1 MTLPNM
7 TSVSTLENE
16 LSHPSDADCAF
27 ISALEGD
34 VLVLGAGGKMGPSL
48 ALRARRAADQAG
60 RPRRIFAASR
70 FATPEAKHL
79 LTESGVDA
87 IACDFLDRGQIARLP
102 DCANIL
108 FLVGRK
114 FGSSE
119 NMPLTWATNTLAPAF
134 VAERF
139 NGSRMVAV
147 SSGNVYPLA
156 VSACTEETP
165 PAPVG
170 EYAQSVLGRE
180 RVLEYFSQRY
190 GTPMAIIRLNYAVDL
205 RYGVLL
211 DIGRRVWQQRPV
223 PLAMGSVN
231 VIWQGD
237 ANSMILRALALA
249 SAPPR
254 VLNVAG
260 PETLRVRW
268 IAERFGELF
277 GIEPHFEGCEAET
290 ALLNDSSLCCRLL
303 GPLSVNA
310 RQLIQ
315 WQAEWIRA
323 GLPTL
328 DKPTGFEARDGAF

>member
-1 MTLPNM
+1 M
-7 TSVSTLENE
+7 TSVADLEEE
-16 LSHPSDADCAF
+16 LSRPNNADCDF
-27 ISALEGD
+27 MCELMGD

-60 RPRRIFAASR
+60 PSRRILAASR
-70 FATPEAKHL
+70 FGTGETKHL
-79 LTESGVDA
+79 LTACGVDA
-87 IACDFLDRGQIARLP
+87 IACDFLDRDQIARLP
-102 DCANIL
+102 GCANIL

-114 FGSSE
+114 FGSTE
-119 NMPLTWATNTLAPAF
+119 NMPLTWATNTLVPAL

-139 NGSRMVAV
+139 RESRIVAL

-156 VSACTEETP
+156 VSGCAEKTP

-180 RVLEYFSQRY
+180 RVLEYSSNRY
-190 GTPMAIIRLNYAVDL
+190 RTPVAIIRLNYAVDL

-223 PLAMGSVN
+223 PLGMGSVN
-231 VIWQGD
+231 AIWQGD

-260 PETLRVRW
+260 PEPLRVRW

-277 GIEPHFEGCEAET
+277 GIEPRFEGCEAET
-290 ALLNDSSLCCRLL
+290 ALLNDSSLCCSLL
-303 GPLSVNA
+303 GPPAINA

-323 GLPTL
+323 DLPTHE
-328 DKPTGFEARDGAF
+328 KPTCFEVRDGVF

>member
-1 MTLPNM
+1 MPIAI
-7 TSVSTLENE
+7 S
-16 LSHPSDADCAF
+16 CA
-27 ISALEGD
+27 AWRVTCLCW
-34 VLVLGAGGKMGPSL
+34 ARAARWGPPWL
-48 ALRARRAADQAG
+48 CVRGARRTKR
-60 RPRRIFAASR
+60 RPRRILAASR
-70 FATPEAKHL
+70 FASEEAKHL
-79 LTESGVDA
+79 LTDGGVDA
-87 IACDFLDRGQIARLP
+87 IACDFLDRNQVERLP
-102 DCANIL
+102 GCANIL

-119 NMPLTWATNTLAPAF
+119 DMPLTWATNTLVPAL

-139 NGSRMVAV
+139 KGSHMVAV

-156 VSACTEETP
+156 VSGCTEQTR

-180 RVLEYFSQRY
+180 RVLEYFSNRY
-190 GTPMAIIRLNYAVDL
+190 RTPVAIIRLNYAVDL

-211 DIGRRVWQQRPV
+211 DIGRRVWQRRPV

-249 SAPPR
+249 SAPPL

-260 PETLRVRW
+260 PETLPMRW
-268 IAERFGELF
+268 IAERFGESF
-277 GIEPHFEGCEAET
+277 GMEPRFEGCEAET
-290 ALLNDSSLCCRLL
+290 ALLNDSSLGCRLL
-303 GPLSVNA
+303 GPPSLNA
-310 RQLIQ
+310 RQLIE

-328 DKPTGFEARDGAF
+328 DKPTNFEVRDGAF

>member
-1 MTLPNM
+1 M
-7 TSVSTLENE
+7 TSVAALENE
-16 LSHPSDADCAF
+16 LSRPNDADCGF
-27 ISALEGD
+27 MRELEGD

-60 RPRRIFAASR
+60 PPRRILAASR
-70 FATPEAKHL
+70 FATAEAKHL
-79 LTESGVDA
+79 LTAGGVEA
-87 IACDFLDRGQIARLP
+87 IACDFLDPGQIARLP
-102 DCANIL
+102 DCANLL

-114 FGSSE
+114 FGSTE

-139 NGSRMVAV
+139 RESRIVAV

-156 VSACTEETP
+156 VSGCAENIS

-180 RVLEYFSQRY
+180 RVLEYFSNRY
-190 GTPMAIIRLNYAVDL
+190 RTPMAIVRLNYAVDL

-211 DIGRRVWQQRPV
+211 DIGRRVWRQHPV

-237 ANSMILRALALA
+237 ANSTILRALALA

-268 IAERFGELF
+268 IAERFGESF
-277 GIEPHFEGCEAET
+277 GVVPRFEGREAET
-290 ALLNDSSLCCRLL
+290 ALLSDASECCRLL
-303 GPLSVNA
+303 GPPSMDA

-323 GLPTL
+323 GLPIL
-328 DKPTGFEARDGAF
+328 DRPTGFEVRDGAF

>member
-7 TSVSTLENE
+7 TSVADLENE
-16 LSHPSDADCAF
+16 LSRPNDADCGF
-27 ISALEGD
+27 MCELKGD

-60 RPRRIFAASR
+60 PPRRILAASR
-70 FATPEAKHL
+70 FATAEAQHL
-79 LTESGVDA
+79 LTAGGVEA
-87 IACDFLDRGQIARLP
+87 IVCDFLDPGQIARLP

-114 FGSSE
+114 FGSTE

-139 NGSRMVAV
+139 RESRIVAL

-156 VSACTEETP
+156 VSGCAENIS

-180 RVLEYFSQRY
+180 RVLEYFSNRY
-190 GTPMAIIRLNYAVDL
+190 RTPVAIVRLNYAVDL

-237 ANSMILRALALA
+237 ANSTILRALALA
-249 SAPPR
+249 CAPPR

-268 IAERFGELF
+268 IAERFGESF
-277 GIEPHFEGCEAET
+277 GMAPRFEGCEAET
-290 ALLNDSSLCCRLL
+290 ALLSDSSLCCRLL
-303 GPLSVNA
+303 GPPSMNA
-310 RQLIQ
+310 RELIQ

-323 GLPTL
+323 RLPTL
-328 DKPTGFEARDGAF
+328 DRPTGFEVRDGAF

>member
-1 MTLPNM
+1 M
-7 TSVSTLENE
+7 TSVADLEEE
-16 LSHPSDADCAF
+16 LSRPNNADCDF
-27 ISALEGD
+27 MCELMGD
-34 VLVLGAGGKMGPSL
+34 VLVLGAGGKMGPWL

-60 RPRRIFAASR
+60 PSRRILAASR
-70 FATPEAKHL
+70 FGTGETKHL
-79 LTESGVDA
+79 LTACGVEA
-87 IACDFLDRGQIARLP
+87 IACDFLDRDQIARLP
-102 DCANIL
+102 GCANIL
-108 FLVGRK
+108 LLVGRK
-114 FGSSE
+114 FGSTE
-119 NMPLTWATNTLAPAF
+119 NMPLTWATNTLVPAL

-139 NGSRMVAV
+139 RESRIVAL

-156 VSACTEETP
+156 VSGCAEKTP

-180 RVLEYFSQRY
+180 RVLEYSSNRY
-190 GTPMAIIRLNYAVDL
+190 RTPVAIIRLNYAVDL

-223 PLAMGSVN
+223 PLGMGSVN
-231 VIWQGD
+231 AIWQGD

-260 PETLRVRW
+260 PEPLRVRW

-277 GIEPHFEGCEAET
+277 GIEPRFEGCEAET
-290 ALLNDSSLCCRLL
+290 ALLNDSSLCCSLL
-303 GPLSVNA
+303 GPPAINA

-328 DKPTGFEARDGAF
+328 EKPTRFEVRDGVF